1 MIANAFIPPELDI
14 SIGDYKEA
22 RSGLDEEDGK
32 ADIKLSAALLLIPL
46 HFFSCSYQIN
56 KLIVTNNLKKSGMCT
71 HP

>member
-32 ADIKLSAALLLIPL
+32 ADIKLSAALLPL
-46 HFFSCSYQIN
+46 HFFFLLLPN
-56 KLIVTNNLKKSGMCT
+56 
-71 HP
+71 